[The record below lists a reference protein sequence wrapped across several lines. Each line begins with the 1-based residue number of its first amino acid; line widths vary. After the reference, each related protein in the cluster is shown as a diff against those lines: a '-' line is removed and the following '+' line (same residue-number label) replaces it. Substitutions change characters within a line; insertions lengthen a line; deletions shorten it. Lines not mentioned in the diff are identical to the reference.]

1 MAYVA
6 FASAKASPGVTTT
19 VAALVS
25 TWPRDRDLVVA
36 ELDPAGGDLGVRFDL
51 ATEPGL
57 VTLAAAGRRQ
67 LDRSTLVGHTQPLP
81 FADRAGADGD
91 AQGAVRRVL
100 VGPVAADQ
108 AGAALAAL
116 RGVLPGVLSSL
127 GTDVLVDCGRLDPG
141 SAAHDVITEADLVVV
156 VARPV
161 VAEVHHL
168 AARLSGLR
176 PKALSLLLIGDRP
189 YSVAEVADAVGA
201 NPLGTLPVDDR
212 AAAALTVGRSDGA
225 RILRRSRLLAR
236 RQGGGGGAHQ
246 LAAAAAA
253 PSPGGGARG
262 ACAGDRPRGPTG
274 AAAPSASGHAARGRR
289 TRHGPS
295 TSAGSA
301 TRNAGEP
308 RAQGAGAGV
317 PPRGGRRADRAP
329 ARRRAG
335 RAGADVAGRPAAVRA
350 ATHQPAPRALRQA
363 TAGAGPGAA
372 DVRGRDGAGAGDPRR
387 PVRARRAATLARRR
401 VHREHRRQRLR
412 RRVGHPRRRH
422 QGPGPAHRR
431 QRRRADRHPAHD
443 RRPGRPD
450 RATLRHRV
458 TVAQPAAP
466 RRQPTVRRHGGHVQA
481 LRGHPAPPLPQGVP
495 RRPGG
500 PRVDRRGAA
509 RVPVGGGAGP
519 QELHHLRRRRR
530 REDDAAAGAAQ
541 RGRPRASGSSP
552 SRTTSSSAW
561 TATPTCTP
569 TWWRW
574 RPGRRTS
581 RARARSTWPLSC
593 AGACA

>member
-81 FADRAGADGD
+81 FAGRPGADGD
-91 AQGAVRRVL
+91 PDRAVRRVL

-189 YSVAEVADAVGA
+189 YSVAEVAGAVGA

-225 RILRRSRLLAR
+225 RILRRSRLLRDAR
-236 RQGGGGGAHQ
+236 AVAEGLTGWLPPLPH
-246 LAAAAAA
+246 
-253 PSPGGGARG
+253 
-262 ACAGDRPRGPTG
+262 RPPV
-274 AAAPSASGHAARGRR
+274 
-289 TRHGPS
+289 
-295 TSAGSA
+295 
-301 TRNAGEP
+301 E
-308 RAQGAGAGV
+308 V
-317 PPRGGRRADRAP
+317 
-329 ARRRAG
+329 
-335 RAGADVAGRPAAVRA
+335 PAAHAPV
-350 ATHQPAPRALRQA
+350 TGPVDQPAQ
-363 TAGAGPGAA
+363 
-372 DVRGRDGAGAGDPRR
+372 
-387 PVRARRAATLARRR
+387 
-401 VHREHRRQRLR
+401 
-412 RRVGHPRRRH
+412 PRRR
-422 QGPGPAHRR
+422 
-431 QRRRADRHPAHD
+431 
-443 RRPGRPD
+443 RPD
-450 RATLRHRV
+450 
-458 TVAQPAAP
+458 TVPAGANAP
-466 RRQPTVRRHGGHVQA
+466 RPKHF
-481 LRGHPAPPLPQGVP
+481 
-495 RRPGG
+495 
-500 PRVDRRGAA
+500 
-509 RVPVGGGAGP
+509 
-519 QELHHLRRRRR
+519 R
-530 REDDAAAGAAQ
+530 RERDEERQ
-541 RGRPRASGSSP
+541 
-552 SRTTSSSAW
+552 
-561 TATPTCTP
+561 
-569 TWWRW
+569 
-574 RPGRRTS
+574 
-581 RARARSTWPLSC
+581 
-593 AGACA
+593 

>member
-141 SAAHDVITEADLVVV
+141 SAAQDVITEADLVVV

-189 YSVAEVADAVGA
+189 YSVAEVADAIGA

-225 RILRRSRLLAR
+225 RILRRSRLLRDAR
-236 RQGGGGGAHQ
+236 AVAEGLTGWLPPLPVRPPVEAPAAHAPVVGPVDQ
-246 LAAAAAA
+246 AA
-253 PSPGGGARG
+253 
-262 ACAGDRPRGPTG
+262 
-274 AAAPSASGHAARGRR
+274 
-289 TRHGPS
+289 
-295 TSAGSA
+295 
-301 TRNAGEP
+301 
-308 RAQGAGAGV
+308 Q
-317 PPRGGRRADRAP
+317 
-329 ARRRAG
+329 ARRR
-335 RAGADVAGRPAAVRA
+335 RSDTVPAGAN
-350 ATHQPAPRALRQA
+350 APR
-363 TAGAGPGAA
+363 PK
-372 DVRGRDGAGAGDPRR
+372 
-387 PVRARRAATLARRR
+387 
-401 VHREHRRQRLR
+401 HF
-412 RRVGHPRRRH
+412 
-422 QGPGPAHRR
+422 
-431 QRRRADRHPAHD
+431 
-443 RRPGRPD
+443 
-450 RATLRHRV
+450 
-458 TVAQPAAP
+458 
-466 RRQPTVRRHGGHVQA
+466 
-481 LRGHPAPPLPQGVP
+481 
-495 RRPGG
+495 
-500 PRVDRRGAA
+500 
-509 RVPVGGGAGP
+509 
-519 QELHHLRRRRR
+519 R
-530 REDDAAAGAAQ
+530 RERDEE
-541 RGRPRASGSSP
+541 
-552 SRTTSSSAW
+552 
-561 TATPTCTP
+561 
-569 TWWRW
+569 
-574 RPGRRTS
+574 RR
-581 RARARSTWPLSC
+581 
-593 AGACA
+593 